1 MDPDATVPARPLRV
15 LVAGA
20 TGYIGRR
27 LVGDLVAAGHEVRCV
42 ARTPRKLDGELWRDR
57 VEVVQGDVLDPS
69 TLPAACAEVDA
80 VYYLVHSIG
89 ADADWE
95 ERDRRAASNVRDAAA
110 AAGVRQIVYLGG
122 LGDDSG
128 TSLSPHLSSRHDVG
142 DVLRSGPVPVTE
154 LRAAVIIGSG
164 SASFEMLRY
173 LVEVLPIMT
182 TPRWVETR
190 VQPIGVQDVLSY
202 LVGVLLE
209 PEAIGRTLEI
219 GGADVLTYHRM
230 MDLYAE
236 EAGLR
241 RRIIIPVPVLTP
253 RLSSLWV
260 GLVTPVP
267 ADLARPLI
275 DSLVNEVVVRDDAI
289 RRIVPI
295 EPIGARES
303 IRRALARVR
312 DLDVS
317 TRWTD
322 AELFGRDPADP
333 MPNDPSWSG
342 GVVFVD
348 HQTVEADVAPDVV
361 FAEVARLGGERG
373 WLVGNWLWSIRGL
386 LDLVFGGVGMR
397 RGRRHPTDL
406 RVGDVVDFWRVEAV
420 EAGRLLR
427 LRAEMRLPGE
437 AWLEWEIT
445 PTSRGARLDQ
455 RARFQPRGLW
465 GRAYWYGVAPFHR
478 FIFRPLA
485 RRLVREASNA
495 APGVRAA

>member
-1 MDPDATVPARPLRV
+1 V

-27 LVGDLVAAGHEVRCV
+27 LVGELVAEGHEVRCV
-42 ARTPRKLDGELWRDR
+42 ARTPGKLDGEPWRDA
-57 VEVVQGDVLDPS
+57 VEVVRGDVLDPES
-69 TLPAACAEVDA
+69 TAAACRDVDA

-89 ADADWE
+89 ADDDWE

-110 AAGVRQIVYLGG
+110 ASGVRQIIYLGG
-122 LGDDSG
+122 LGDDTG
-128 TSLSPHLSSRHDVG
+128 TSLSPHLASRHDVG
-142 DVLRSGPVPVTE
+142 AVLRGGSVPVTE

-182 TPRWVETR
+182 TPRWVETK
-190 VQPIGVQDVLSY
+190 VQPIGVQDVLQY

-209 PEAIGRTLEI
+209 PRAMDRTLEI

-241 RRIIIPVPVLTP
+241 RRIIIPVPVLSP

-267 ADLARPLI
+267 ANLARPLI
-275 DSLVNEVVVRDDAI
+275 DSLVNEVVVRDDTI
-289 RRIVPI
+289 RSIVPFT
-295 EPIGARES
+295 PIDARES
-303 IRRALARVR
+303 IRRALTRVR

-322 AELFGRDPADP
+322 AELFGRTPAEP
-333 MPNDPSWSG
+333 MPNDPSWAG
-342 GVVFVD
+342 GVVFSD
-348 HQTVEADVAPDVV
+348 HQRVEAEVDPDAL
-361 FAEVARLGGERG
+361 FAEVTRLGGERG
-373 WLVGNWLWSIRGL
+373 WLVGNWLWSIRGV
-386 LDLVFGGVGMR
+386 LDLLFGGVGMR

-406 RVGDVVDFWRVEAV
+406 RTGDVVDFWRVEAV
-420 EAGRLLR
+420 EPGRLLR

-445 PTSRGARLDQ
+445 PTATGARLDQ

-485 RRLVREASNA
+485 RRLAHEAA
-495 APGVRAA
+495 LAPAIARTA